1 LLGAY
6 HTLYTYGGPKISENG
21 FHIATL
27 DSHIGV
33 LLWEENYEE
42 AQHKRRNYE
51 RFYLLTMEMLVT

>member
-1 LLGAY
+1 MEVQKSVKMA
-6 HTLYTYGGPKISENG
+6 S
-21 FHIATL
+21 IATL